1 MRKTLIIASVLVAG
15 VGALAFMAGQE
26 VLAKYEEPQYKVS
39 EKEGDIEFREYPSV
53 IAAQVQVVGTGK
65 EAANQAFK
73 ILAGYIFGKNVRKD
87 KIAMTV
93 PVTESKVSEKI
104 AMTIPVTTLNNQGEM
119 LMSFYMPS
127 KYSMNDLPEAL
138 DKRIQ
143 FNRVEPRKFAVIKFS
158 GAATEENMQKHEDQL
173 REYLRSKG
181 KNSTGTAIRAFYNPP
196 WTLPFMRRNEV
207 WIQLG

>member
-1 MRKTLIIASVLVAG
+1 MRKAIIITSILAAGIGTVA
-15 VGALAFMAGQE
+15 FIAGQE
-26 VLAKYEEPQYKVS
+26 ALAKYEEPAYTVS
-39 EKEGDIEFREYPSV
+39 EKEGNIEIREYPSV

-73 ILAGYIFGKNVRKD
+73 ILAGYIFGKNIRKD

-104 AMTIPVTTLNNQGEM
+104 AMTIPVTTLNTQGEM
-119 LMSFYMPS
+119 LMSFYMPA
-127 KYSMNDLPEAL
+127 KYSLSDLPEAI

-143 FNRVEPRKFAVIKFS
+143 FKKIEPRKFAVIKFS
-158 GAATEENMQKHEDQL
+158 GPANEESMKKHEDEL
-173 REYLRSKG
+173 RAYLKTKG
-181 KNSTGTAIRAFYNPP
+181 SAITGEPLRAFYNPP